1 MENIF
6 ESARNYI
13 EQLDKIDTNW
23 HLDKGTIAGAL
34 MSYSAK
40 TNKPNRKMLEN
51 FAIKFREWQRQWDL
65 FDKKE
70 SPTKPKSLSEFI
82 DSLIL
87 DGIQF

>member
-13 EQLDKIDTNW
+13 KQLDKIDTNW

-34 MSYSAK
+34 MSYSSK
-40 TNKPNRKMLEN
+40 TNKPNRKMLED
-51 FAIKFREWQRQWDL
+51 FAIKFREWQRKWDL

-70 SPTKPKSLSEFI
+70 SQNQPPSLDEFI

-87 DGIQF
+87 DGVQF